1 MGAVRDY
8 RSRPEDESVGQVRR
22 QICPTCDGL
31 GWVPGGSG
39 RGQSG
44 QRPGRFSSAQQLAR
58 WLDLVGIPLN
68 WGRPLVIRALR
79 EAGMGCRTQT
89 IQDAINLR
97 RWRAATGPEEPVRG
111 HEEGGSTHA
120 RTPYTN

>member
-97 RWRAATGPEEPVRG
+97 RWRATTGPEEPD
-111 HEEGGSTHA
+111 EGPGDGPGASILTE
-120 RTPYTN
+120 